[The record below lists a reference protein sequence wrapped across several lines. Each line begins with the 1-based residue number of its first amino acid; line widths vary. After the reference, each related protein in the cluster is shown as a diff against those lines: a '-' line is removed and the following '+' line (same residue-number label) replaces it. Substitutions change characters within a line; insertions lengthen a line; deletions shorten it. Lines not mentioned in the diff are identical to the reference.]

1 MSEWE
6 RIEERLP
13 HALDWLFTEFV
24 LVWNTLMEDSDEW
37 HAFVSDARERYE
49 RGRKQHADS
58 DSKVE
63 GWSDEAFVKNIREEL
78 LDATIYAAARDA
90 KRTADSR

>member
-1 MSEWE
+1 
-6 RIEERLP
+6 
-13 HALDWLFTEFV
+13 
-24 LVWNTLMEDSDEW
+24 MEDSDEW

-58 DSKVE
+58 DSTWE

-90 KRTADSR
+90 KRTTDSR

>member
-13 HALDWLFTEFV
+13 SALDWLFTEFI
-24 LVWNTLMEDSDEW
+24 LVWNTLMENTDEW
-37 HAFVSDARERYE
+37 EGFVSDARERYE

-58 DSKVE
+58 DSTWE
-63 GWSDEAFVKNIREEL
+63 GWTVQEFLSNIREEL
-78 LDATIYAAARDA
+78 LDAAIYAAARTTRQSA
-90 KRTADSR
+90 